1 MPGLIGKKI
10 GMTSVYASDGNII
23 PVTVIEAGPCQV
35 VSIKTKNKNGY
46 EALQLAFKIRKPK
59 HTSKPLAGQ
68 FKKAK
73 LKAAKVLKEFR
84 NFDNSEYKIGNEI
97 KVDIFN
103 EGDSVKVSNKSKG
116 KGFQGVMKRH
126 GFSGVGGATHGQSDR
141 QRAPGSI
148 GQSSYPSRVLKGTR
162 MAGRMG
168 YKKVTVENLKV
179 IKIIPDKNIII
190 IRGAVPGS
198 VNSYLEINK

>member
-10 GMTSVYASDGNII
+10 GMTSIYTSDGNII
-23 PVTVIEAGPCQV
+23 PVTIIEAGPCQV
-35 VSIKTKNKNGY
+35 VSIKTKRKDGY
-46 EALQLAFKIRKPK
+46 EALQLAFKTRKSK

-73 LKAAKVLKEFR
+73 LKAAKILKEFR
-84 NFDNSEYKIGNEI
+84 NFDDSKYKIGNEI

-103 EGDSVKVSNKSKG
+103 EGDSVKVSSKSKG
-116 KGFQGVMKRH
+116 KGFQGVMRRH
-126 GFSGVGGATHGQSDR
+126 GFSGVGGATHGQGDR

-168 YKKVTVENLKV
+168 YEKVTVKNLKV
-179 IKIIPDKNIII
+179 IKIIPDKNIIMI
-190 IRGAVPGS
+190 KGAIPGT